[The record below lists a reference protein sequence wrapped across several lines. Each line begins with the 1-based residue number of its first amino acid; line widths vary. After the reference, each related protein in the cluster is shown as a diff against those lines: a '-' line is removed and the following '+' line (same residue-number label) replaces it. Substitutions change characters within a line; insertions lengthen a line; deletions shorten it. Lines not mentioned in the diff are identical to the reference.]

1 MKRLLIFLFPLFSFS
16 FAEGQEDIV
25 GFQPE
30 IQPYIEFI
38 KKQNQSPLNYV
49 LDKFDSND
57 VVVFGERDHRDITQY
72 YFIEDLINQ
81 PEFYEK
87 VGVIY
92 TEAGSSNFNDTL
104 NSILQNYNLND
115 KELEKQLLEV
125 YRDISYQAFW
135 ANYNFFYLWKTVF
148 QFNKTHPDFA
158 LRIEMLSPPFN
169 WNEIRDTTSCRLKTE
184 EVEKNYDS
192 FMANYFLQRFSSR
205 QELVRNKALVI
216 MNYPHSLKKWTSKA
230 NITYEKFFGAF
241 INRQLPGKVCAII
254 VNPYTINFQ
263 PVADGKWDAAFK
275 FHNYPKIGF
284 DFINSPFGKDT
295 FDVWPVEKGIL
306 SYQDLYDGMIFIN
319 PTNSVENVIGIPGF
333 IDKNFADEYLRR
345 IKLRMLIYTKK
356 EYKTSKISE
365 RIYCNNKRSFSV
377 YEDVKQMWGKNP
389 DRDFD
394 KQINQWLIFKE

>member
-1 MKRLLIFLFPLFSFS
+1 MFSIS
-16 FAEGQEDIV
+16 FAAGQENIV
-25 GFQPE
+25 GVHPE

-38 KKQNQSPLNYV
+38 KKQDQSPLNYV
-49 LDKFDSND
+49 LGKYDSND

-72 YFIEDLINQ
+72 YFIEELISQ
-81 PEFYEK
+81 AEFYEK

-104 NSILQNYNLND
+104 NSVLQNYNLND
-115 KELEKQLLEV
+115 KELEKQLIGV

-135 ANYNFFYLWKTVF
+135 GNYNFFYLWKTIF
-148 QFNKTHPDFA
+148 QFNKTHPNFA
-158 LRIEMLSPPFN
+158 LRIEMLSPPFD
-169 WNEIRDTTSCRLKTE
+169 WSEIRDTTSCRLKTE
-184 EVEKNYDS
+184 DVEKNYDS
-192 FMANYFLQRFSSR
+192 FMADYFLQRFSSA
-205 QELVRNKALVI
+205 QEPVRNKALVI

-230 NITYEKFFGAF
+230 NITYDNFFGAR
-241 INRQLPGKVCAII
+241 ISGQLSEKVCAII

-263 PVADGKWDAAFK
+263 PVADGKWEAAFK
-275 FHNYPKIGF
+275 FCAYPKIGF
-284 DFINSPFGKDT
+284 DFKGSPFGKDT

-306 SYQDLYDGMIFIN
+306 AYQDLYDGMIFIN

-365 RIYCNNKRSFSV
+365 RIYCNNTRSFSV
-377 YEDVKQMWGKNP
+377 YEGVKQMWGKDP
-389 DRDFD
+389 DRDID